1 MQQDCQDICG
11 GREEG
16 HARGGQRGVCDLHCS
31 IVSDDDDGTCWHY
44 HLLACRRMVETF
56 VEVVRRGM
64 QEGGN
69 EVSVTYTGFTPADED
84 GEQADGDSEDL
95 PDLMS
100 IRDGEQIMALSPLL

>member
-1 MQQDCQDICG
+1 
-11 GREEG
+11 
-16 HARGGQRGVCDLHCS
+16 
-31 IVSDDDDGTCWHY
+31 
-44 HLLACRRMVETF
+44 
-56 VEVVRRGM
+56 M

-69 EVSVTYTGFTPADED
+69 EVSVTYTGFSPADED